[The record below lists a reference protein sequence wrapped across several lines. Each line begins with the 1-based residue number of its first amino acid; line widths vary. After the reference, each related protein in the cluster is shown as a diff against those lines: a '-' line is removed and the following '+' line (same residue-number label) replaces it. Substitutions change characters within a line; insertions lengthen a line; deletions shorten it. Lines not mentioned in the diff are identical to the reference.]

1 MKDRSAG
8 HHPPA
13 LLRVLVTLVVEVQGY
28 LRIQADAE
36 VVVHDTLLGVALAAK
51 GVSGQLQQPAY

>member
-1 MKDRSAG
+1 MSHGR
-8 HHPPA
+8 HPPA

-36 VVVHDTLLGVALAAK
+36 VIVHDTLLCVVLSAK
-51 GVSGQLQQPAY
+51 GVRSN